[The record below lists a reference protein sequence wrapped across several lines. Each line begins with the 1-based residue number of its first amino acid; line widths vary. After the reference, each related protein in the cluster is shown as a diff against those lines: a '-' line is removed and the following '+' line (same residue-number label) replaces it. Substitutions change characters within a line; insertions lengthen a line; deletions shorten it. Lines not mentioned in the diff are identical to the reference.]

1 MLKALTFFCT
11 LIFVWSVVMVD
22 SSASSGGS
30 IKPSLQHFQ
39 FCRVG
44 LSLGIL
50 YLSISRISMLSTSNW
65 DKIPS
70 KPQL

>member
-1 MLKALTFFCT
+1 M
-11 LIFVWSVVMVD
+11 
-22 SSASSGGS
+22 

-50 YLSISRISMLSTSNW
+50 IFSILTNHGATEKSTKAMS
-65 DKIPS
+65 
-70 KPQL
+70 L